1 MSLSDFMV
9 LPRRS
14 NKDQKISRE
23 ITEIIRSLGLK
34 VTKQRFAI
42 LHTLL
47 KRGNHFSA
55 KVIFEDLKKE
65 NSENLEIGF
74 ATVYRFLRDLAK
86 SGYITEIRIGGL
98 PARYEWANQQ
108 HHDHLTCLNC
118 HAIYEF
124 ENKSIERL
132 QQQVALNFGFKLT
145 DHLMELYGV
154 CSRCLEEGATV
165 ESKQK
170 YSPQIF
176 NKKHFINNRSINKKE
191 ISKPSQ
197 SF

>member
-34 VTKQRFAI
+34 VTKQRLAI
-42 LHTLL
+42 LHALL

-65 NSENLEIGF
+65 NAEDLEIGF

-118 HAIYEF
+118 HTIYEF

-145 DHLMELYGV
+145 DHLMELYGI
-154 CSRCLEEGATV
+154 CSHCLEEGATI

-176 NKKHFINNRSINKKE
+176 NKKHLIQNRSINKKE
-191 ISKPSQ
+191 ISKLSQ
-197 SF
+197 RF

>member
-1 MSLSDFMV
+1 MSLSNFMF
-9 LPRRS
+9 LPRKS
-14 NKDQKISRE
+14 DKDQRISKE
-23 ITEIIRSLGLK
+23 IKEIIRNLGLK

-65 NSENLEIGF
+65 TKDLEIGF

-108 HHDHLTCLNC
+108 HHDHLTCLSC
-118 HAIYEF
+118 HTIYEF
-124 ENKSIERL
+124 ENKNIERL

-145 DHLMELYGV
+145 DHLMELYGI
-154 CSRCLEEGATV
+154 CSRCLEKGAKV

-170 YSPQIF
+170 YSPQVF
-176 NKKHFINNRSINKKE
+176 NKKHFIHNRSINKRE
-191 ISKPSQ
+191 TPKPSQ
-197 SF
+197 TF